1 MAGVIKRMIDS
12 IVEQRAEGNAT
23 IALTVQTKL
32 VLKGVNPDKFN
43 ASSPDDPAVIA
54 KLRTI
59 AAETDMAAA
68 KSAAHTFIALA
79 APPPVLSGESP
90 DSRGPWAELCRD

>member
-12 IVEQRAEGNAT
+12 IVEQRAKGNAT

-32 VLKGVNPDKFN
+32 VLKGLNPDRFN

-54 KLRTI
+54 KLKAI
-59 AAETDMAAA
+59 AVDLGVRA
-68 KSAAHTFIALA
+68 
-79 APPPVLSGESP
+79 
-90 DSRGPWAELCRD
+90 